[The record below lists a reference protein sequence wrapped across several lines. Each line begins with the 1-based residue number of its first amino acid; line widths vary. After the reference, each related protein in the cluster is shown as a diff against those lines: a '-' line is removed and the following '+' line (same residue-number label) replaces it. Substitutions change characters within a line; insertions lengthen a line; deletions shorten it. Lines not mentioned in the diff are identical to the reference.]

1 MADTHPVCVVGAAGR
16 MGKAVLAAL
25 HEEPSL
31 VVAGAL
37 ESPGHPGLGSQ
48 VETGIHIVEDAETA
62 LSSCAVAI
70 DFSVPAATVA
80 TARVAAEAGVAYVT
94 GTTGFAESDR
104 AALEE
109 VAKRVPV
116 LHAANFSLAVHVLAW
131 LAREA
136 ARRLGAGYDAEIFE
150 LHHSAKRDAPSGT
163 ALHLARAVAQGQGR
177 PVGDRLVLERSGEIG
192 ARPEDAIGV
201 QTLRGG
207 DNPGEHTLYFVG
219 RGERLEL
226 SHRSFTREHFARGA
240 VRAAAWLAGRP
251 PGLYTIEQSLGL

>member
-37 ESPGHPGLGSQ
+37 ESPGHPGLGRE
-48 VETGIHIVEDAETA
+48 VEAGIHIVEHAEAA
-62 LSSCAVAI
+62 LSGCAVAI
-70 DFSVPAATVA
+70 DFTVPAATLA
-80 TARVAAEAGVAYVT
+80 TARVAAEAGVAYVA
-94 GTTGFAESDR
+94 GTTGLSEPDR
-104 AALEE
+104 AALAE
-109 VAKRVPV
+109 VARRVPV
-116 LHAANFSLAVHVLAW
+116 LPANFSLAVNVLAW

-136 ARRLGAGYDAEIFE
+136 ARHLGAGYDAEIFE

-163 ALHLARAVAQGQGR
+163 ALHLARAVAEGQGSS
-177 PVGDRLVLERSGEIG
+177 VEGRLVLQRAGEIG
-192 ARPEDAIGV
+192 ARPVDAIGV

-207 DNPGEHTLYFVG
+207 DNPGEHTVYFVG

-251 PGLYTIEQSLGL
+251 PGLYSIEQSLGL

>member
-25 HEEPSL
+25 HQEPSL

-48 VETGIHIVEDAETA
+48 VEPGIHIMEDAEAA
-62 LSSCAVAI
+62 LSGCAVAI
-70 DFSVPAATVA
+70 DFTVPAATLA
-80 TARVAAEAGVAYVT
+80 TARVAAEAGVAYVA
-94 GTTGFAESDR
+94 GTTGLSEPER
-104 AALEE
+104 AGLAE

-116 LHAANFSLAVHVLAW
+116 LHAANFSLAVNVLSW

-136 ARRLGAGYDAEIFE
+136 ARHLGAGYDAEIFE
-150 LHHSAKRDAPSGT
+150 LHHAAKRDAPSGT
-163 ALHLARAVAQGQGR
+163 ALQLAEAVAQGQGR
-177 PVGDRLVLERSGEIG
+177 PVDDRLVLERAGEIG

-201 QTLRGG
+201 QSLRGG
-207 DNPGEHTLYFVG
+207 DNPGEHTIYFVG

-240 VRAAAWLAGRP
+240 VRAARWLAGRP
-251 PGLYTIEQSLGL
+251 PGLYSIEQSLGL